1 MIGTYYDRFRWV
13 GLLKLFVKV
22 KKKNTGNIS
31 LGILGAYFII
41 IFDYRKTSSLMY
53 FLMKKRAKDSNW
65 SPETKEEEKINN
77 YKTLEN

>member
-1 MIGTYYDRFRWV
+1 MIGTYDRFRWV

-22 KKKNTGNIS
+22 KKNTGNIS

-53 FLMKKRAKDSNW
+53 SLMKKRAKDSNW
-65 SPETKEEEKINN
+65 SPETKEEEKFNN
-77 YKTLEN
+77 YKTIEN